1 MTTRLICSK
10 PDFYCFTPSSEISWE
25 LGHRT
30 TQWAEAE
37 VRWSSESLRDL
48 EWTIDLFVVTFDQL
62 TDTSH
67 NMDILCLSCK
77 QFRSN
82 KMKIG
87 R

>member
-1 MTTRLICSK
+1 MTTRLISSK

-48 EWTIDLFVVTFDQL
+48 EWTIDLFVVTLDQL

-67 NMDILCLSCK
+67 GYTLSCK
-77 QFRSN
+77 
-82 KMKIG
+82 IPI
-87 R
+87 